1 MNNSI
6 YLNQDVLTEGILV
19 YMVQTDS
26 LALEYWICYN
36 YTEGILIRYTEV
48 YQALTLPIGTKF
60 VLQTFMCFVLCEQF
74 IKLY

>member
-26 LALEYWICYN
+26 LALEYWICN

-48 YQALTLPIGTKF
+48 YQASTLPIGTKF
-60 VLQTFMCFVLCEQF
+60 VLQTFMCFALCEQF

>member
-60 VLQTFMCFVLCEQF
+60 VLQTFMCFALCEQF